1 MAAQAQAELEEQQ
14 RSMEEELEAYRRQ
27 LEATAKAGAQSK
39 DTVIV
44 DEVRGFAA
52 ENPEITASL
61 IRSWLKEDDK

>member
-1 MAAQAQAELEEQQ
+1 MD
-14 RSMEEELEAYRRQ
+14 AYRRQ

-44 DEVRGFAA
+44 DEVRGFAKD
-52 ENPEITASL
+52 NPEITASL